1 MNILLIGPDPAAKGG
16 IATVIHN
23 FQKAK
28 APEDVRFVVHKTWS
42 EKGKYWT
49 QLKAFLTFRR
59 HIKKERCQILHFH
72 VAQKG
77 SFYRKSLL
85 LLLAPKHCKTIF
97 HMHASQF
104 DQFYQ
109 NSPSWAK
116 GWIRFTLSR
125 VNQLVVL
132 SSSWAAFYQTI
143 TDTPIEVL
151 PNAVAVPEESLYD
164 PTAKWIITLGR
175 IGQRKGSFDLLAVA
189 KAMAISFPEVRFML
203 FGDQENQQVAQQ
215 LQEEALTNVFLNE
228 WVATDALPAVFRKAA
243 IHFLPSYHEGL
254 PMAILETMAA
264 GIPNVTTK
272 VGGIPELIQSGENG
286 YIVAAGDIQA
296 MIETLSQL
304 LANKEE
310 RIKSGQQARATIEQQ
325 YALTSYMK
333 RWQKIYKKQLD

>member
-16 IATVIHN
+16 IATVIYN

-49 QLKAFLTFRR
+49 QIKAFLTFRR

-116 GWIRFTLSR
+116 WWVRFTLAR
-125 VNQLVVL
+125 VDQLVVL
-132 SSSWAAFYQTI
+132 SSSWSAFYQTI
-143 TDTPIEVL
+143 TDTSIEVL
-151 PNAVAVPEESLYD
+151 PNAVAVSEESFYD

-189 KAMAISFPEVRFML
+189 KAMAVSFPEIRFML

-286 YIVAAGDIQA
+286 YLVAAGDIQA
-296 MIETLSQL
+296 MIETLSSL
-304 LANKEE
+304 LANEEE
-310 RIKSGQQARATIEQQ
+310 RIKSSQQARATIEQQ

>member
-16 IATVIHN
+16 IATVIYN

-49 QLKAFLTFRR
+49 QIKAFLTFRR

-116 GWIRFTLSR
+116 WWVRFTLAR
-125 VNQLVVL
+125 VDQLVVL
-132 SSSWAAFYQTI
+132 SSSWSAFYQTI
-143 TDTPIEVL
+143 TDTSIEVL
-151 PNAVAVPEESLYD
+151 PNAVAVSEESFYD

-189 KAMAISFPEVRFML
+189 KAMAVSFPEIRFML

-286 YIVAAGDIQA
+286 YLVAAGDIQA
-296 MIETLSQL
+296 MIETLSGL
-304 LANKEE
+304 LANEEE
-310 RIKSGQQARATIEQQ
+310 RIKSSQQARATIEQQ

>member
-23 FQKAK
+23 FQKAQ
-28 APEDVRFVVHKTWS
+28 APEDVRFIIHTTWS

-49 QLKAFLTFRR
+49 QFKAFLTFRR

-243 IHFLPSYHEGL
+243 VHFLPSYHEGL

-264 GIPNVTTK
+264 GIPNVATN
-272 VGGIPELIQSGENG
+272 VGGIPELIHSGENG
-286 YIVAAGDIQA
+286 YLVAAGDTQA
-296 MIETLSQL
+296 MIETLSEL
-304 LANKEE
+304 LQNEE
-310 RIKSGQQARATIEQQ
+310 RRTNLSQQARETIKKN
-325 YALTSYMK
+325 YALTPYMTS
-333 RWQKIYKKQLD
+333 WHKIYKKQLD